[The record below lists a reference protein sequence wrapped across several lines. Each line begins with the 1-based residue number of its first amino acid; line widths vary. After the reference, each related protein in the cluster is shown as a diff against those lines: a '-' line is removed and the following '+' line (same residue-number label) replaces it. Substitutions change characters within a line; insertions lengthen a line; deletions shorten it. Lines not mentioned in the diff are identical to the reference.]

1 MKIYK
6 LVKDKK
12 GTIVDKKGE
21 RYKMVEIWKITIQI
35 KQ

>member
-1 MKIYK
+1 MKTYKYK

-21 RYKMVEIWKITIQI
+21 RYKMVEI
-35 KQ
+35 